1 MGDALE
7 EVLDRHRRVWR
18 ARVWRY
24 SVVSMCA
31 AFVVGYCVR
40 AWFG

>member
-18 ARVWRY
+18 ELVWRY
-24 SVVSMCA
+24 S
-31 AFVVGYCVR
+31 FGFFWIGYLVGHLLGRV
-40 AWFG
+40 G

>member
-18 ARVWRY
+18 ERVWWY
-24 SVVSMCA
+24 SVVASSA

-40 AWFG
+40 AWVG